1 MTNQVST
8 KQVIELVEAYSGRW
22 FYFSRKPRGNII
34 DEFMTLHIILEYG
47 SVEAYEEYI
56 GKTYDFADVM
66 EFING
71 LGDEKL

>member
-1 MTNQVST
+1 MTKQVST
-8 KQVIELVEAYSGRW
+8 KQVIELVEAYSEDG
-22 FYFSRKPRGNII
+22 FISLENLGNII

-66 EFING
+66 EFINS
-71 LGDEKL
+71 LGDEENL